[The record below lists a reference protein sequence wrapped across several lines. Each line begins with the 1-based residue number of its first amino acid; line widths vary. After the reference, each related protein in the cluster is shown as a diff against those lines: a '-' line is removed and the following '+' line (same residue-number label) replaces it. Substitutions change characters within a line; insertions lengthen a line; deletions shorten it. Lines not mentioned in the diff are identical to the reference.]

1 VWLPFI
7 NGLSTEVNQ
16 TKRILLLIPIEML
29 IKIKGI
35 EDIVNE
41 SSGFGKKKKSPGGSA
56 VSLSDSGSKKSGVS
70 GITD

>member
-1 VWLPFI
+1 
-7 NGLSTEVNQ
+7 
-16 TKRILLLIPIEML
+16 ML

-70 GITD
+70 GITDWDFIIIS